1 MLLRLKLL
9 APTLLAGRLAIAGI
23 AGMTTLDQRLRTAAE
38 HERDTRVRAAFAD
51 AIQARQQQIASSAD
65 LLARNWRF
73 IDDVAIGQL
82 DRIADALMP
91 LHTELGLS
99 FIAVYGPQ
107 ARILMRGDH
116 PECFGRTDELS
127 QLIQQELHGVSTES
141 ALIRHE
147 GGVLVLTL
155 RKLESVGTTL
165 GVLAVGITLEREFA
179 DAFSADHGVH
189 LVLASTNGIVLA
201 SRGWKSEWATD
212 SEWRPDVLPLLV
224 LVDTELVITLWRN
237 KRADRDMAFGRWIM
251 LGLLAACSA
260 VLIWVSHRLIAGTVL
275 SLDQARRKAQ
285 AAECRVAEIEARRN
299 DAFLQAMIADSP
311 IACGV
316 VDGRAG
322 KVLYANRRFLELWGI
337 PGSYDAL
344 QGQMSISQLAAAC
357 AARCAD
363 PQAFSL
369 SFQALAQ
376 PADATVVDDE
386 VLLLDGR
393 TVHRFSVP
401 VRDRED
407 ALLGR
412 VFLFEAITA
421 RKRYEGDLIRAKD
434 AAEAAN
440 RAKGEFLSVMSHELR
455 TPLNGVIGLGH
466 VLQDTTL
473 DEQQCDCV
481 ETVVT
486 CGRHLLTVISDILDF
501 SKIDAGRLQVEQVT
515 VDLRA
520 LVTEVVNLLAEQVRV
535 KGLTLQVEIGEQL
548 PKRLLSDPQRLS
560 QILLNL
566 LGNAM
571 KFTDHGGITVQVV
584 TTAAQRVQVR
594 VHDTGIGI
602 DPAAQQRLFAPFI
615 QVDSSTSRRYGGT
628 GLGLAICRRLAELL
642 GGTIAL
648 TSTPGQGSTVIL
660 DVPLVSPDPSSS
672 TARISSN
679 SMRAAQ
685 ETGQRSSGKRA
696 GLAQGIRT
704 LFIEDD
710 PVNRMVARRLI
721 ESMGGEVEEAVDGA
735 SGLPCLESNEPPR
748 RRPDVVLLDLQM
760 PGMDGFACARA
771 WRIREG
777 QLGLKRVTLIALSAA
792 ATPADQ
798 DAALAAGMDDHL
810 SKPVDPDVLAQLLRK
825 HAGAHS

>member
-9 APTLLAGRLAIAGI
+9 APTFLAGLLAIAGI
-23 AGMTTLDQRLRTAAE
+23 AGMTTLDQRLHTAAE

-51 AIQARQQQIASSAD
+51 AIQIRQQQIANSAD

-82 DRIADALMP
+82 DRIADALTP

-99 FIAVYGPQ
+99 FLAVYGPQ
-107 ARILMRGDH
+107 AHIMMRGDH
-116 PECFGRTDELS
+116 PERFGRADALEP
-127 QLIQQELHGVSTES
+127 LIQQELHGVATES
-141 ALIRHE
+141 ALVRYE
-147 GGVLVLTL
+147 GRVLVLTL

-165 GVLAVGITLEREFA
+165 GVLAVGITLEQEFA
-179 DAFSADHGVH
+179 DAFSADQGVH
-189 LVLASTNGIVLA
+189 LVLASANDTVLA
-201 SRGWKSEWATD
+201 SRGWKPEWAD
-212 SEWRPDVLPLLV
+212 SGDWRSDVLPLSV
-224 LVDTELVITLWRN
+224 LVDTDLVITLWRN
-237 KRADRDMAFGRWIM
+237 TRADRELAFSRWTM
-251 LGLLAACSA
+251 LGLLACCSA

-285 AAECRVAEIEARRN
+285 AAERRVAEIEARRN

-337 PGSYDAL
+337 PGSYDEL
-344 QGQMSISQLAAAC
+344 RGHMSIPQLAAAC
-357 AARCAD
+357 ATRCAD

-376 PADATVVDDE
+376 PADATIVDDE

-401 VRDRED
+401 VRDREG

-412 VFLFEAITA
+412 VFLFEDITA
-421 RKRYEGDLIRAKD
+421 RKRYEGELIRAKD

-466 VLQDTTL
+466 VLQDTAL
-473 DEQQCDCV
+473 DEQQRDCV
-481 ETVVT
+481 ETIVT

-501 SKIDAGRLQVEQVT
+501 SKIDAGRLQVEQIT

-520 LVTEVVNLLAEQVRV
+520 LVHEIVNLLAEQVRA
-535 KGLTLQVEIGEQL
+535 KGLTLQVEITEEL
-548 PKRLLSDPQRLS
+548 PKRILSDPQRLR

-566 LGNAM
+566 LGNAL
-571 KFTDHGGITVQVV
+571 KFTEQGGITVQVV
-584 TTAAQRVQVR
+584 MTATQRIQVR

-602 DPAAQQRLFAPFI
+602 DSAAQQRLFAPFI

-628 GLGLAICRRLAELL
+628 GLGLAISRRLAELL

-648 TSTPGQGSTVIL
+648 TSTPGQGSTFIL
-660 DVPLVSPDPSSS
+660 EVPQVSPDPSSA
-672 TARISSN
+672 TARSTSN
-679 SMRAAQ
+679 SARTAP

-696 GLAQGIRT
+696 GLAYGIRT
-704 LFIEDD
+704 LVIEDD

-721 ESMGGEVEEAVDGA
+721 ESMGGEVEEAVDGI
-735 SGLPCLESNEPPR
+735 SGLACLEADESQR

-771 WRIREG
+771 WRVREVE
-777 QLGLKRVTLIALSAA
+777 LGLKRVTLIALSAA
-792 ATPADQ
+792 VTPADQ

-810 SKPVDPDVLAQLLRK
+810 AKPVDPDVLAQVLRK
-825 HAGAHS
+825 HAGVSS